1 MENNSQSLFRAK
13 NIERIESPES
23 MNDYLQVTSPG
34 VWLVLST
41 VIIFLIGVCIW
52 GVFGHID
59 STAKVAVVATEG
71 ETFCLVPENALK
83 NAIDNR
89 SIKIDGEEYELSPS
103 TLNPVIISEST
114 NVYWLLAGDLSI
126 GNIIYKIPLSQQMPE
141 GVYNGTIV
149 TETLSPLSL
158 LLNNATE

>member
-1 MENNSQSLFRAK
+1 MENSSPSLFRAK

-34 VWLVLST
+34 IWIVLIT

-59 STAKVAVVATEG
+59 STTKVAVVATED
-71 ETFCLVPENALK
+71 ESLCLVPEDALK
-83 NAIDNR
+83 SAIDNR
-89 SIKIDGEEYELSPS
+89 SIKIGNEDYELAPS
-103 TLNPVIISEST
+103 TLNPEIISEST
-114 NVYWLLAGDLSI
+114 NIYWLLAGDLSI
-126 GNIIYKIPLSQQMPE
+126 GDIVYKIPLSAHIPE
-141 GVYNGTIV
+141 GVYSGIIV

-158 LLNNATE
+158 LLNN

>member
-71 ETFCLVPENALK
+71 ETFCLVPEDALK
-83 NAIDNR
+83 SAIDNR
-89 SIKIDGEEYELSPS
+89 TIKIDGEDYELSPS
-103 TLNPVIISEST
+103 TLDPVIISEST
-114 NVYWLLAGDLSI
+114 NVYWLLAGDLSVGDI
-126 GNIIYKIPLSQQMPE
+126 VYKISLSQQLTE
-141 GVYNGTIV
+141 GVYSGTLV
-149 TETLSPLSL
+149 TETLSPFSL
-158 LLNNATE
+158 LLNN

>member
-41 VIIFLIGVCIW
+41 VIIFLVGVCIW
-52 GVFGHID
+52 GIFGHID
-59 STAKVAVVATEG
+59 STSKVAVVATED
-71 ETFCLVPENALK
+71 ETLCLVPEDALK
-83 NAIDNR
+83 SAIDNR
-89 SIKIDGEEYELSPS
+89 SIKIDREDYELSPS

-126 GNIIYKIPLSQQMPE
+126 GEIVYKIPLSQQMPE
-141 GVYNGTIV
+141 GVYSGTIV
-149 TETLSPLSL
+149 TETLTPLSL
-158 LLNNATE
+158 LLNN

>member
-1 MENNSQSLFRAK
+1 MENNRQGLFRAK
-13 NIERIESPES
+13 NMERIESPES

-59 STAKVAVVATEG
+59 STAKVAVVATED
-71 ETFCLVPENALK
+71 ETLCLVPEEALK
-83 NAIDNR
+83 SAINNQ
-89 SIKIDGEEYELSPS
+89 SIKIEGKDYDLAPS
-103 TLNPVIISEST
+103 TLDPVIISEST

-126 GNIIYKIPLSQQMPE
+126 GDIVYKIPLSQDLVE
-141 GVYNGTIV
+141 GVYSGTIV
-149 TETLSPLSL
+149 TETLTPLSL
-158 LLNNATE
+158 LLNH

>member
-1 MENNSQSLFRAK
+1 MENNSQSLFRTK

-41 VIIFLIGVCIW
+41 VIVFLIGVCIW

-59 STAKVAVVATEG
+59 STAKVAVVATGG
-71 ETFCLVPENALK
+71 ETFCLVPEDALK
-83 NAIDNR
+83 SAIDNR
-89 SIKIDGEEYELSPS
+89 SIKIDGNDYELSPS
-103 TLNPVIISEST
+103 TLDPVIISEST

-126 GNIIYKIPLSQQMPE
+126 GNIVYKIPLSQQMAE
-141 GVYNGTIV
+141 DVYSGTIV
-149 TETLSPLSL
+149 IETLTPFSL
-158 LLNNATE
+158 LLNN

>member
-59 STAKVAVVATEG
+59 STAKVAVVATED
-71 ETFCLVPENALK
+71 ETICLVPEDALK
-83 NAIDNR
+83 SAIDNHTIR
-89 SIKIDGEEYELSPS
+89 IDSEDYELAPS
-103 TLNPVIISEST
+103 TLDPEIITEST

-126 GNIIYKIPLSQQMPE
+126 GDIVYKIPLSLQMPE